1 MTRKP
6 EIAAAEARIVRDVL
20 AESLPAGCKVRVFG
34 SRATGRVHRGS
45 DLDLAL
51 EGPAGP
57 LPAVTLSRLKDAFT
71 ESRLPYRVDLVD
83 LSAVSEDFRSR
94 IRRQAVP
101 FSFGS
106 FSSGVLS
113 RRV

>member
-1 MTRKP
+1 MPRKP
-6 EIAAAEARIVRDVL
+6 EIAAAEARIVREVL
-20 AESLPAGCKVRVFG
+20 AEILPAGWTVLVFG
-34 SRATGRVHRGS
+34 SRATGRAHRGS

-51 EGPAGP
+51 EGPAAP

-83 LSAVSEDFRSR
+83 LGAVGEDFRSR
-94 IRRQAVP
+94 VRRQAIP
-101 FSFGS
+101 FSLGP
-106 FSSGVLS
+106 FSPGTVS